1 MNDLFKQAGCRQR
14 KHSDR
19 FNKKE
24 PSGNKNLFS
33 GLRRAK
39 INHITR
45 NEIQEEIKTS
55 YLVAE
60 FYRGVYVESFY
71 W

>member
-1 MNDLFKQAGCRQR
+1 MNDLFKQAGCGQR

-24 PSGNKNLFS
+24 PSGSKRLFS

-45 NEIQEEIKTS
+45 NEIVEETQIS

>member
-1 MNDLFKQAGCRQR
+1 MNDLFKQAGCGQR

-24 PSGNKNLFS
+24 PSGSKRLFS

-45 NEIQEEIKTS
+45 NEIQEETQIP
-55 YLVAE
+55 YLFAE
-60 FYRGVYVESFY
+60 FYGGVFVGIET